1 MQRRENEAANPSSEA
16 SSFPLV
22 DFISKVS
29 FKMSCKEFKKLFLTT
44 ICGHH
49 KRMILPLGRE
59 HSHGKT
65 QYIPGKQVLVSAW
78 LWKTNKQKH
87 PADLTGIL
95 PGLYKVIQLNASQD
109 NLCEFRYYSAV
120 YSYFSAP
127 YVLTA

>member
-1 MQRRENEAANPSSEA
+1 
-16 SSFPLV
+16 
-22 DFISKVS
+22 
-29 FKMSCKEFKKLFLTT
+29 
-44 ICGHH
+44 
-49 KRMILPLGRE
+49 MIPPLGRE

-65 QYIPGKQVLVSAW
+65 QYIPGKQVLVNDSG
-78 LWKTNKQKH
+78 KQTNKH

-109 NLCEFRYYSAV
+109 NLCEFHYYSAV